1 MWGKRAAALLPEDS
15 SAGFMIIDTLLGEL
29 AELQSSGTDDNLA
42 AKVDETI
49 EEIRSGTATSGDQ
62 RRRLLTMVRGRRAF
76 GPLARLCEALTWAGH
91 DRPLSPDGKGGSTRN
106 PGYDPRVR
114 QEMIQAMIDQGQLI
128 PALDVVD
135 QHRRRIES
143 LGTGERPPADAGLA
157 YAWGQACGLAGRIHK
172 QIYVDNAG
180 RDARGAFADHL
191 RHAISW
197 YGLPFRR
204 YGDGKIRCDEV
215 RDDEWH
221 AINLVALLSRAEKDG
236 IAVPGE
242 SAKARASELV
252 AAIRGKIE
260 RAEKAGKAADAW
272 TWASL
277 GEAHVALGAWDSAVK
292 AYEQYA
298 GHAAVDRFQLYGSL
312 RQLIEVWQIDGSQG
326 EGKSQAVINAL
337 GARFGAQGPDGDI
350 GQSLF
355 AVEEH
360 YDEQNRLVTHVV
372 LRSPNSQR
380 SEVLQSSSPA
390 ALRSLGQAFKTA
402 YAMPLVRAARTA
414 HSVGRVIDFDSEN
427 TVGTGFVIDGGH
439 VLPELARIPVFVT
452 NWHVLS
458 ETNPRSAVGRRNAR
472 IRFDLA
478 NDEQHRVLELQVET
492 FLWESPQSRHD
503 ACLVLLSP
511 TPAWLTPLKVASP
524 DTLPDSLDAV
534 PVRDRCCCVVGF
546 AGKDKSR
553 FVGDGHSLKL
563 LDLGRH
569 NGTAPHEPLIVHYSN
584 QTQPGDS
591 GGPVCNPSWEVVAL
605 HHAGAVPTKRLHP
618 VTRGRHNGDV
628 AEGVAIKSIIAAMA
642 LDAEKIRARLADNAS
657 AVQEVQG
664 MTPGDAFRAL
674 VSLDGAAGDI
684 AQSDI
689 DTLVSAATVF
699 ASEDDGLI
707 DEAATEAP
715 PMGPVVSSADVAQRD
730 AIGGLK
736 DSLVVL
742 LSRINRSARNTHF
755 QQMVEQRE
763 PGRRIL
769 TDGDSW
775 FQYPRPGVEDVVDQL
790 VSRFGY
796 IVNCGAIAG
805 ETLEGR
811 LAESDVD
818 QRAGE
823 IEADAVV
830 LSGGGNDM
838 LGYGAIVGY
847 LRPFKEGMKV
857 EDLINMTAIDKKVS
871 LLVEHHATWIGRIR
885 NFNDRIPIFN
895 HGYDYAVP
903 KRKGPWLDRP
913 LSRHGVRDAE
923 MQRQIVRVII
933 DRFGEGMAALAAS
946 EKNVH
951 FVNCRGRVR
960 TGAYWM
966 DELHPT
972 NDGFARVAAC
982 FFTAIEDVLR
992 KPKA

>member
-1 MWGKRAAALLPEDS
+1 
-15 SAGFMIIDTLLGEL
+15 MIIDTLLGEL
-29 AELQSSGTDDNLA
+29 AELHGSGTDDSFA
-42 AKVDETI
+42 AKVDEAI
-49 EEIRSGTATSGDQ
+49 EEIRAGAPTTAEQ
-62 RRRLLTMVRGRRAF
+62 RRRLLTLVRGRRAF
-76 GPLARLCEALTWAGH
+76 GPLARLCEQLTFAGH
-91 DRPLSPDGKGGSTRN
+91 DLPRLFDGKGGSSGN
-106 PGYDPRVR
+106 PQYDPRVR
-114 QEMIQAMIDQGQLI
+114 QELIQAMIDQGQLLA
-128 PALDVVD
+128 ALDVVD
-135 QHRRRIES
+135 QHRRNIES
-143 LGTGERPPADAGLA
+143 FGSGDGPPGDGGLA
-157 YAWGQACGLAGRIHK
+157 YAWGQACGLSGRIHK
-172 QIYVDNAG
+172 QIYVDNA
-180 RDARGAFADHL
+180 ARAPAGDVADHL

-204 YGDGKIRCDEV
+204 EGDGRIRCDET

-221 AINLVALLSRAEKDG
+221 AINFIALLSRAERDG
-236 IAVPGE
+236 VAVPGE
-242 SAKARASELV
+242 SAKARASELI
-252 AAIRGKIE
+252 AALRGKIE
-260 RAEKAGKAADAW
+260 RAETAGKTADAW

-277 GEAHVALGAWDSAVK
+277 GEAHVALGAWDAAVK
-292 AYEQYA
+292 AYERYA
-298 GHAAVDRFQLYGSL
+298 AHPAVDRFQLYGSL
-312 RQLIEVWQIDGSQG
+312 RQLVEVWQIDGSQG
-326 EGKSQAVINAL
+326 EGKAQAVIDAL
-337 GARFGAQGPDGDI
+337 GARFSAQGPDGDT

-372 LRSPNSQR
+372 LRSPNSHR

-390 ALRSLGQAFKTA
+390 TLQSLGRAFKTS

-414 HSVGRVIDFDSEN
+414 HSVGRVLDFDSEE

-439 VLPELARIPVFVT
+439 VLPELAKIPVFVT

-472 IRFDLA
+472 VRFDLA
-478 NDEQHRVLELQVET
+478 SDEQHRTLELQVET

-503 ACLVLLSP
+503 ACLVLLTP
-511 TPAWLTPLKVASP
+511 TPAWLTPLRIAAPDALP
-524 DTLPDSLDAV
+524 DTLDAI

-569 NGTAPHEPLIVHYSN
+569 NGSAHHEPLLVHYSN

-605 HHAGAVPTKRLHP
+605 HHAGALPAKRLHP
-618 VTRGRHNGDV
+618 MTRGRHNGDV
-628 AEGVAIKSIIAAMA
+628 AEGIAMKSILAAVA
-642 LDAEKIRARLADNAS
+642 LDAEKIRERLADHAS
-657 AVQEVQG
+657 AVQEVQA
-664 MTPGDAFRAL
+664 MTAGDALSAL
-674 VSLDGAAGDI
+674 FSLDGAEGGFE
-684 AQSDI
+684 QSDI
-689 DTLVSAATVF
+689 DTLVNAATVF

-707 DEAATEAP
+707 DETAETAP
-715 PMGPVVSSADVAQRD
+715 PMGPVVASADVAQRD
-730 AIGGLK
+730 AVAGLK

-755 QQMVEQRE
+755 QQMIEQNE

-790 VSRFGY
+790 VNRFGY

-811 LAESDVD
+811 LAESDID
-818 QRAGE
+818 RRAGE

-847 LRPFKEGMKV
+847 LKPYKEGMKI
-857 EDLINMTAIDKKVS
+857 EDLLNTGAIDKKVS
-871 LLVEHHATWIGRIR
+871 LLIEHHATWIGRIR
-885 NFNDRIPIFN
+885 NFNDRIAIFN
-895 HGYDYAVP
+895 HGYDYAIP

-933 DRFGEGMAALAAS
+933 DRFCDGMAKLAAS
-946 EKNVH
+946 ETNVH
-951 FVNCRGRVR
+951 FVDCRGRVR

-972 NDGFARVAAC
+972 NDGFARIAAC
-982 FFTAIEDVLR
+982 IFTSVEDVLR
-992 KPKA
+992 KVTA